1 MTLDVDALMDRRRL
15 KRQVAMWR
23 ILAIALAVAAVLAIL
38 GRLAASGGNY
48 VARLNVSGI
57 IAEDLKRDKALDDA
71 ADNNRIK
78 AIIVSI
84 NSPGGTVVGA
94 EQLYNRLRDVATKKP
109 VVVTMGTLATSAG
122 YYIALGGDRI
132 FAYDG
137 TITASI
143 GVIFQSTDLTALM
156 ERIGVKMEQIK
167 SGAVKASPNPF
178 EKTNPEARAVI
189 DALVKDSFD
198 QFIGLVKSRRRL
210 TDEQARTIADGRIVT
225 GRVARGLN
233 LVDEIGGEDEARA
246 WLEREKKVSRS
257 LKVKNI
263 DPKDEFDW
271 GDLLGSTVG
280 SIFGVNRRELGSRL
294 ALDGLISLW
303 HPALR

>member
-15 KRQVAMWR
+15 KRQVLVWR
-23 ILAIALAVAAVLAIL
+23 ILAIVLAVGMALAIVGRIAATD
-38 GRLAASGGNY
+38 REY
-48 VARLNVSGI
+48 VARITISGI
-57 IAEDLKRDKALDDA
+57 IAEDKKRDKVLDDA
-71 ADNNRIK
+71 ADNDRIK
-78 AIIVSI
+78 ALVVSI

-94 EQLYNRLRDVATKKP
+94 EQLYNRLRDVAVRKP

-132 FAYDG
+132 FAYEG

-143 GVIFQSTDLTALM
+143 GVIFQATDLTALM
-156 ERIGVKMEQIK
+156 ERLGIKMEQIK
-167 SGAVKASPNPF
+167 SGPVKASPNPF

-198 QFIGLVKSRRRL
+198 QFLGLVRARRKL
-210 TDEQARTIADGRIVT
+210 TDEQVKTIADGRVVT
-225 GRVARGLN
+225 GRVARSLG
-233 LVDEIGGEDEARA
+233 LVDELGGEDEALA
-246 WLEREKKVSRS
+246 WLQRERKIDRR
-257 LKVKNI
+257 LKVKDI
-263 DPKDEFDW
+263 DPKDAFGW
-271 GDLLGSTVG
+271 TDLLSGV
-280 SIFGVNRRELGSRL
+280 FGAAFGGRRDIAGRL

>member
-1 MTLDVDALMDRRRL
+1 
-15 KRQVAMWR
+15 
-23 ILAIALAVAAVLAIL
+23 
-38 GRLAASGGNY
+38 
-48 VARLNVSGI
+48 VARININGLI
-57 IAEDLKRDKALDDA
+57 TEDQKRDKALDDA
-71 ADNNRIK
+71 ADNDRIK

-94 EQLYNRLRDVATKKP
+94 EQLYNRLRDVAVKKP

-143 GVIFQSTDLTALM
+143 GVIFQSTDLTALL

-198 QFIGLVKSRRRL
+198 QFIGLVKARRRL
-210 TDEQARTIADGRIVT
+210 TDAQASTISDGRVVT

-246 WLEREKKVSRS
+246 WLEREKKIARS

-263 DPKDEFDW
+263 DPKDEFEW
-271 GDLLGSTVG
+271 GDLLGSTLG
-280 SIFGVNRRELGSRL
+280 SIFGVNRGELGSRL